1 MKLIGTHLWNMRLAI
16 GEARRDSTD
25 VPPADSPET
34 VTLLGSPPLCDT
46 TMHAV
51 TQSNQNIDIQSNA
64 KQAWQHLMDCQC
76 GLCAVVYSQLRDLVL
91 NPLQCRDLIPQPAVG
106 VAVRELCPPKRA
118 EAV

>member
-1 MKLIGTHLWNMRLAI
+1 MKLIGTHLWNRGLAI

-34 VTLLGSPPLCDT
+34 VTLPGSPPLCDT

-51 TQSNQNIDIQSNA
+51 KSEHAVERKKSLA
-64 KQAWQHLMDCQC
+64 AQHGSSVCH
-76 GLCAVVYSQLRDLVL
+76 GLCAAVYSQLCDLVL

-106 VAVRELCPPKRA
+106 VAVCELCPAKRA